1 MKIVFLSNYFTHHQ
15 SALSKSFFDFD
26 NIDYTFIETEPME
39 EERKNMGWPIF
50 GKEDFVINYDH
61 FSKNPEKCQEMI
73 DSADAVII
81 GSAPYELVRKRI
93 KQKKLTFFYSER
105 IYKRG
110 YQSYK
115 FIVRYIRFLY
125 RYGFKNVY
133 LLCSSAY
140 TAADY
145 NKTFTFRNKT
155 YKWGYFPEAIQY
167 ENVNSLIDSKKSNS
181 ILWVARMIDWK
192 HPEIAVEI
200 AKRLKAD
207 GYDFVLNMIGNGV
220 LEEDI
225 KELISNEGLSD
236 CVRMLGSMKP
246 EEVREHMETSEIFL
260 FTSDRNEGWGA
271 VLNESMNSACA
282 VVAGHAIG
290 SVPFMIK
297 DTENGLIYKDGDV
310 EDLYRKTKWI
320 LDHSDERK
328 NISLNAYHTI
338 VNEWNAENAAKRFI
352 ALAERIISGERS
364 PNVYNEGVCSK
375 AEILKDNW
383 YGN

>member
-1 MKIVFLSNYFTHHQ
+1 MNVVMLSSYYNHHQ
-15 SALSKSFFDFD
+15 ETLSQALSAVCDSYHFV
-26 NIDYTFIETEPME
+26 ETKEIS
-39 EERKNMGWPIF
+39 EERKNLGWGLDKKPDYVVSYDYSKENPDKIQELINGADVVIF
-50 GKEDFVINYDH
+50 
-61 FSKNPEKCQEMI
+61 
-73 DSADAVII
+73 
-81 GSAPYELVRKRI
+81 GSAPEKLIKSRI
-93 KQKKLTFFYSER
+93 KNRKVIFRYYERPLKKGSS
-105 IYKRG
+105 II
-110 YQSYK
+110 K
-115 FIVRYIRFLY
+115 FIPRLATWRIKTIDR
-125 RYGFKNVY
+125 KNIY
-133 LLCSSAY
+133 MLCASAY
-140 TAADY
+140 TCADY
-145 NKTFTFRNKT
+145 AKFGLFKNKC
-155 YKWGYFPEAIQY
+155 YKWGYFPEVVKYKDID
-167 ENVNSLIDSKKSNS
+167 ELIGQKKKNS

-282 VVAGHAIG
+282 VVASHAIG

-310 EDLYRKTKWI
+310 DDLCRKTKWL
-320 LDHSDERK
+320 LDHPEERR
-328 NISLNAYHTI
+328 NISSKAYGTLI
-338 VNEWNAENAAKRFI
+338 NEWNAENAARKFVV
-352 ALAERIISGERS
+352 LAEKILNGEDK
-364 PNVYNEGVCSK
+364 PDIYEKGVCSRAK
-375 AEILKDNW
+375 ILKDDW
-383 YGN
+383 YR